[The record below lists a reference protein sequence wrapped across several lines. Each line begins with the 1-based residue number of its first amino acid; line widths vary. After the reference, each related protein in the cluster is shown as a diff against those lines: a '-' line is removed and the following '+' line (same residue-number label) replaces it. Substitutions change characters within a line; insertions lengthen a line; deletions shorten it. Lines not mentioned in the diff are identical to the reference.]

1 MNSRMTFSVTHITFS
16 SQGGAGRVAD
26 RLVEGQR
33 KLGYR
38 SAIVKLTDS
47 GVQSLALSHPKLF
60 WTAVFDQF
68 VVRRSQK
75 NPLFSLYRRSSVNR
89 INRYQF
95 VETSEIAHIHWISG
109 TIPNENL
116 SNWVGSQMCVWTI
129 HDMWPFTGGCHH
141 ALDCFEYQNSCSG
154 CPQVKSAFRRD
165 VSRALQ
171 EKIKQISHVK
181 DLRIVAPSS
190 WIAEK
195 ARSSRVFENIDVRVI
210 PNPVETDVFFPT
222 NKEEA
227 KADFGI
233 PATSFVIGCSAAN
246 LLDPQKNIAELI
258 RQTLVISERHP
269 TTRFVLLAIGA
280 GSLDTTGIEI
290 KQTGSVTSKERMAIA
305 YNAMDV
311 FVSFAIAENSPL
323 TLIEASASGIP
334 TICMDRGG
342 MPEIVIHE
350 STGFVLTVYNDFGLF
365 IEKLMNPSIHKMISE
380 NSRKQAVD
388 RFSAESVLR
397 QYEDVYREL
406 ESNQK

>member
-1 MNSRMTFSVTHITFS
+1 MTFSVTHITFS
-16 SQGGAGRVAD
+16 SKGGAGRVAD

-38 SAIVKLTDS
+38 SAIVKLTD
-47 GVQSLALSHPKLF
+47 GGIQSLALSHPKLF

-68 VVRRSQK
+68 AVRRSQK
-75 NPLFSLYRRSSVNR
+75 NPLFSLYRRSSANR
-89 INRYQF
+89 INRYRF
-95 VETSEIAHIHWISG
+95 NETSEIAHIHWISG

-116 SNWVGSQMCVWTI
+116 SNWVGTQMCVWTI

-154 CPQVKSAFRRD
+154 CPQVKSAFRRG

-171 EKIKQISHVK
+171 EKVKQISHVK
-181 DLRIVAPSS
+181 NLIIVAPSS

-195 ARSSRVFENIDVRVI
+195 ARSSMVLRNIDVRVI

-222 NKEEA
+222 SKEEA
-227 KADFGI
+227 KADFEI

-258 RQTLVISERHP
+258 RQTQAMKEKYP
-269 TTRFVLLAIGA
+269 TTRFVLLAIGS
-280 GSLDTTGIEI
+280 GNLDSDGVEI
-290 KQTGSVTSKERMAIA
+290 IQTGLVTSKERMAIA
-305 YNAMDV
+305 YNAMDI

-342 MPEIVIHE
+342 MPEIVSHGN
-350 STGFVLTVYNDFGLF
+350 TGFVLTVYDDFGLF
-365 IEKLMNPSIHKMISE
+365 INKLMDPNIYNSISR

-388 RFSAESVLR
+388 RYSVESVLR
-397 QYEDVYREL
+397 QYENVYREL
-406 ESNQK
+406 ESNR

>member
-1 MNSRMTFSVTHITFS
+1 MTFSVTHITFS
-16 SQGGAGRVAD
+16 SKGGAGRVAD

-68 VVRRSQK
+68 AVRRSQK

-89 INRYQF
+89 INRYRF
-95 VETSEIAHIHWISG
+95 NETSEIAHIHWISG
-109 TIPNENL
+109 TVPNENL
-116 SNWVGSQMCVWTI
+116 SNWVGTQMCVWTI

-141 ALDCFEYQNSCSG
+141 ALDCFEYQDSCSD

-165 VSRALQ
+165 VSLALQ
-171 EKIKQISHVK
+171 EKAKQISQVK
-181 DLRIVAPSS
+181 NLKIVAPSS

-195 ARSSRVFENIDVRVI
+195 ARSSMVLRNIDVRVI
-210 PNPVETDVFFPT
+210 PNPVETEVFFPT
-222 NKEEA
+222 NREVA
-227 KADFGI
+227 KADFEI
-233 PATSFVIGCSAAN
+233 PAASFVIGCSAAN

-258 RQTLVISERHP
+258 RQTQAMKEKYP
-269 TTRFVLLAIGA
+269 NTRFVLLAIGA
-280 GSLDTTGIEI
+280 GNLDSAGIEI
-290 KQTGSVTSKERMAIA
+290 VQTGLVTSKERMAIA

-342 MPEIVIHE
+342 MPEIVSHGN
-350 STGFVLTVYNDFGLF
+350 TGFVLTVYDDFGLC
-365 IEKLMNPSIHKMISE
+365 IEKLMDPNIYNLISR

-388 RFSAESVLR
+388 RYSVESVLG
-397 QYEDVYREL
+397 QYENVYREL
-406 ESNQK
+406 ESNRL